1 VTPFQG
7 GPRAANPRKGKQLTF
22 ERVKKMQENL
32 AVLYS
37 QTKSNDTI
45 SQEDKTSF
53 KKFCSIVWSVSR
65 TNLHYIDFCVMF
77 GDDLKAMFKPV
88 KL

>member
-45 SQEDKTSF
+45 SQE
-53 KKFCSIVWSVSR
+53 KFCSIVWSVSR